1 LVCCLHYDAYSEW
14 LTISQAVCSPI
25 NHQLQSIQET
35 RKSLCFP
42 CTRNLVLDSNQHDNI
57 HVYLFSDVPRMFQ
70 LQIGST
76 DDCTSWNESE
86 STHFLDA
93 VKEQISAGI
102 ASSCNCS
109 RVQLHEVRF
118 YCSKYPNY
126 VSVRGYIRGSE
137 GYTADEML
145 QCMEIWRSKP
155 STAILTDTKILNI
168 NKECKIDV
176 LCWNEVE
183 CQPLPIV
190 QLCDCNCCSDGLNTT
205 NIAISPDP

>member
-1 LVCCLHYDAYSEW
+1 
-14 LTISQAVCSPI
+14 
-25 NHQLQSIQET
+25 LQEN
-35 RKSLCFP
+35 R
-42 CTRNLVLDSNQHDNI
+42 
-57 HVYLFSDVPRMFQ
+57 
-70 LQIGST
+70 
-76 DDCTSWNESE
+76 

-155 STAILTDTKILNI
+155 STAIVTDTKILNI
-168 NKECKIDV
+168 NIECKIDV
-176 LCWNEVE
+176 LCWNETE
-183 CQPLPIV
+183 CQPPLRV
-190 QLCDCNCCSDGLNTT
+190 QPCNCNCCSDRLNTT
-205 NIAISPDP
+205 HVDRPTDLWFIQSYEFTFWCSIILAHGYSRSTGNFIIILSFWLNSRSQ